1 MRLPPRSTLFPYTT
15 LFRHI
20 FLYAK
25 SGQVWSAPLLGGR
38 RGRCRLQQGLLS
50 RLRIL
55 PAHPSQPLA
64 HGPLADTKPARDL
77 AVGMALSIEPLH
89 ASRERHTRPS
99 LRIAAGLAQRGHPAV
114 FKTLFVPA
122 YRASRTV
129 ERPRYVV
136 LIGPALLNQIDPRMR
151 LRDAIAHGVV
161 GQHNPCNDVHARVNL
176 VEQRWADQTPRM
188 RLRDAIAHGV
198 VGQHNPGNHHHAPAV
213 LGAQQT
219 SIIDCTRALRATRN
233 RE

>member
-1 MRLPPRSTLFPYTT
+1 MSRAHSRTPLWSKGAIASRTPARGTAVSERNSGAASSNRPRYAISRSTRRSDGSLSND
-15 LFRHI
+15 
-20 FLYAK
+20 
-25 SGQVWSAPLLGGR
+25 SGTSSSTQKADRFGP
-38 RGRCRLQQGLLS
+38 
-50 RLRIL
+50 
-55 PAHPSQPLA
+55 HPSSQPLA

-77 AVGMALSIEPLH
+77 AVGMAPSLEPLH

-161 GQHNPCNDVHARVNL
+161 GQHNP
-176 VEQRWADQTPRM
+176 
-188 RLRDAIAHGV
+188 
-198 VGQHNPGNHHHAPAV
+198 GNHHHAPAV